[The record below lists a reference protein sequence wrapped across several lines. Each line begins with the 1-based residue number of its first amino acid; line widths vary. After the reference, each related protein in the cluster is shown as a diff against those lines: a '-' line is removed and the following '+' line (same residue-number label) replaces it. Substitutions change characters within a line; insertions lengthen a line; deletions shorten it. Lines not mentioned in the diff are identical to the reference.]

1 MSLHSLL
8 PLAGLTLLT
17 MGATPALAQD
27 GPSLDCEA
35 ASTSAEELVCSDPE
49 LAVLDRRLQTR
60 FEAAVDAAEARL
72 PAALPDLRA
81 MQRGWVKGRDDCWKG
96 RDLRDCV
103 EFNYLH
109 REAQLVAAWALDEP
123 VWVATYD
130 CAEVPEVQV
139 SFYETELPSVRIER
153 GAETDVAVLD
163 TSGTDTNY
171 VSDLGSTLLVDADDA
186 WLQWLGGPEEACAL
200 RVG

>member
-8 PLAGLTLLT
+8 PLAGLTLLM

-27 GPSLDCEA
+27 GPSFDCGA
-35 ASTSAEELVCSDPE
+35 ASTSAEELVCSKPE
-49 LAVLDRRLQTR
+49 LAALDRRLQAR

-123 VWVATYD
+123 VWVAAYD
-130 CAEVPEVQV
+130 CGEGPEARV
-139 SFYETELPSVRIER
+139 SFYEAELPSVRIER
-153 GAETDVAVLD
+153 GAETDTAVGQP
-163 TSGTDTNY
+163 TAENARY
-171 VSDLGSTLLVDADDA
+171 RSDLGSTLLVGGEDG
-186 WLQWLGGPEEACAL
+186 WLQWVGGPESACAL
-200 RVG
+200 RAN